1 MAPAIDLKAKMLM
14 DWIRAICKKGAN
26 TVEAGTKGSK
36 VENTHLGM
44 SMPGLSEAA
53 WEDTCHQSPCLKPP
67 ICQGTPFI
75 GQTMWKSGDPS
86 ALTPVFVF
94 GAASVVQ
101 LCYKKCICEFVQ
113 LIQSILCTV

>member
-14 DWIRAICKKGAN
+14 DWVQAICKTGAN
-26 TVEAGTKGSK
+26 TVEAGAKGSK
-36 VENTHLGM
+36 SWKYTFGDEHAGIKRGGLRGHL
-44 SMPGLSEAA
+44 P
-53 WEDTCHQSPCLKPP
+53 HQSPCLKPT

-101 LCYKKCICEFVQ
+101 LCY
-113 LIQSILCTV
+113 